1 MGTGA
6 GERLNF
12 GKTAGSKETSAPITS
27 LHEVRYSRQKTDG
40 YLLNPYHPLGAAKA
54 KFMKDVLGYSQSD
67 SKLFHKNV
75 TLSILGKMPT
85 KTETSK
91 YGVKHTYKTNLISK
105 NGNSVTATVI
115 VVVQKDNDR
124 TTYKIVT
131 VYPY

>member
-1 MGTGA
+1 MPCIAKRYKGFRPQNKGS
-6 GERLNF
+6 GRLRKWF
-12 GKTAGSKETSAPITS
+12 
-27 LHEVRYSRQKTDG
+27 
-40 YLLNPYHPLGAAKA
+40 
-54 KFMKDVLGYSQSD
+54 VLSE
-67 SKLFHKNV
+67 LFHKNV

>member
-1 MGTGA
+1 
-6 GERLNF
+6 
-12 GKTAGSKETSAPITS
+12 
-27 LHEVRYSRQKTDG
+27 
-40 YLLNPYHPLGAAKA
+40 
-54 KFMKDVLGYSQSD
+54 
-67 SKLFHKNV
+67 
-75 TLSILGKMPT
+75 MPT

-91 YGVKHTYKTNLISK
+91 YGVKHTYKKNLISK